1 MPGRADAAG
10 HVRVAGAARHSR
22 EARFLARAVALAS
35 RDGDRDTGIGDL
47 LGLIARASG
56 ATDVAVAV
64 HYRGR
69 RIVIAR
75 ADAADPAGRARR
87 TGDVARC
94 RRAARCAGTVAGPCG
109 VRHGRA
115 WDRRGGIAGRRGGIA
130 GRRGQHAGRRE

>member
-47 LGLIARASG
+47 LGLIARTSG

-64 HYRGR
+64 DYRGR

-75 ADAADPAGRARR
+75 ADAADPAGRAPELATWLDAAAPRGARR
-87 TGDVARC
+87 RSPVPATFVTVARGPA
-94 RRAARCAGTVAGPCG
+94 RRHR
-109 VRHGRA
+109 
-115 WDRRGGIAGRRGGIA
+115 RRGAA
-130 GRRGQHAGRRE
+130 EHAGRRE